1 MFVIDCGKFGA
12 YDVGL
17 VWVFLCV
24 CVPLLS
30 RLILPPHHK
39 QKRHGSKRG
48 KRIHFMCVLL
58 RHAADVAN

>member
-17 VWVFLCV
+17 FFLCL
-24 CVPLLS
+24 CSFAVPANPS
-30 RLILPPHHK
+30 SHHK